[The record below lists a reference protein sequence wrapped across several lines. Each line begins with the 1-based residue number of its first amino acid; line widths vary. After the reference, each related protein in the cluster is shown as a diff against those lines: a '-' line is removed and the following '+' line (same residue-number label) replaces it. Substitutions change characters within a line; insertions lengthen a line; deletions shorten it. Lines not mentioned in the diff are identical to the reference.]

1 MDRKGISP
9 VISIVLILMV
19 TMTVLGIFSS
29 WAPSLVQ
36 NILGDTENQSLHQT
50 KCNKGSVEILSAK
63 HFADGNTTVVVRN
76 TGTIELTD
84 VQVSAWKNDLP
95 AGNIV
100 MSISRGDYSVDN
112 ISSGSKPDYIQAMS
126 GNCDNP
132 TDRFED
138 ID

>member
-1 MDRKGISP
+1 MESKGISP

-63 HFADGNTTVVVRN
+63 HFQDGNTTVVVRN
-76 TGTIELTD
+76 TGTIELTNIQI
-84 VQVSAWKNDLP
+84 VAWRNELP
-95 AGNIV
+95 RGETN
-100 MSISRGDYSVDN
+100 MSIERGSYSSAN
-112 ISSGSKPDYIQAMS
+112 ISSGTKPDYIQAIS
-126 GNCDNP
+126 GNCQM